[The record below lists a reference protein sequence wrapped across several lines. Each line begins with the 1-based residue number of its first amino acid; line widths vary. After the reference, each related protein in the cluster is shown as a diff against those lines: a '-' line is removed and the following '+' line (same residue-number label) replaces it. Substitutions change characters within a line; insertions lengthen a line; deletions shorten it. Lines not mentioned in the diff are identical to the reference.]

1 MGNHPFYYYFQILV
15 INYKS
20 KLIYFFLTALFL
32 LFVTC
37 STTEKTVKEA
47 ETDDT
52 YIFDEVPPEDYYIFE
67 TPVEKSDAVYIV
79 QIGAFSTLERA
90 KKFADK
96 SRLGLQK
103 DIKVNFNQRNSLYVV
118 QIHPPF
124 QSKTEAEKY
133 RDELWKTDEYND
145 AWILVADKEGE

>member
-1 MGNHPFYYYFQILV
+1 M
-15 INYKS
+15 INYKL
-20 KLIYFFLTALFL
+20 KLIYFFLTVLFL
-32 LFVTC
+32 LFVRC
-37 STTEKTVKEA
+37 STTEKTVKEV

-52 YIFDEVPPEDYYIFE
+52 YVFDEVPPEDYYTFE

-96 SRLGLQK
+96 SRLVLKK
-103 DIKVNFNQRNSLYVV
+103 DIKVNFNDRNNLYVV

-124 QSKTEAEKY
+124 QAKTEAEKY
-133 RDELWKTDEYND
+133 RDEL
-145 AWILVADKEGE
+145 

>member
-1 MGNHPFYYYFQILV
+1 M

-20 KLIYFFLTALFL
+20 KLIYFFLTVLFL
-32 LFVTC
+32 SFVTC
-37 STTEKTVKEA
+37 STTERTVKEV
-47 ETDDT
+47 ETNDT
-52 YIFDEVPPEDYYIFE
+52 YVFDEVPPEDYYTFE
-67 TPVEKSDAVYIV
+67 TPIEKSNAVYIV

-96 SRLGLQK
+96 SRLVLQK
-103 DIKVNFNQRNSLYVV
+103 DIKVNFNDRNNLYVV

-133 RDELWKTDEYND
+133 RDKLWKTNDYND
-145 AWILVADKEGE
+145 AWILEVDKEEQ